1 MSEQPPPPPPAGY
14 PSPFGPWFNPS
25 MHPSMQMHPHMH
37 PLAHY
42 QLQHFY
48 AAQGLPVPP
57 FLAGPSPAT
66 SSASASTPAVPS
78 PTRSNVEPSP
88 STSNA
93 QHPPDQL
100 GSNPA
105 SIDTPS
111 VEAENPSPASFVAAA
126 SSASPVSPLG
136 QSTGGAAGR
145 SATQHDPTQPPPPPP
160 PPLSDPRALLQRSLQ
175 GLYQLVSTGNFD
187 ARPSRQGPGPPPRS
201 GACAACRTA
210 KAKCNQQE
218 PACDRCVKMKVECT
232 YPVFNKR
239 GRKRTRTP

>member
-1 MSEQPPPPPPAGY
+1 MSDQQQPPPPQPPAAY
-14 PSPFGPWFNPS
+14 PSPFGPWFNP
-25 MHPSMQMHPHMH
+25 QMHPHMQMH

-57 FLAGPSPAT
+57 FFAGPSPA
-66 SSASASTPAVPS
+66 ASASTPAVPS
-78 PTRSNVEPSP
+78 PTRSSNVEPSP
-88 STSNA
+88 GSNH
-93 QHPPDQL
+93 QPDQL
-100 GSNPA
+100 ASNPA

-111 VEAENPSPASFVAAA
+111 VEGEDPSPASFVAAA

-136 QSTGGAAGR
+136 QSTGSAAGKLP
-145 SATQHDPTQPPPPPP
+145 TTHDTLQAPPPPPPP
-160 PPLSDPRALLQRSLQ
+160 PPLNDPRALLQRSLQ

-187 ARPSRQGPGPPPRS
+187 ARPSRQGPGAPPRS

-218 PACDRCVKMKVECT
+218 PACDRCVKMKLECT